1 MRAESCGKLSFT
13 AAYEFICNNEFGY
26 QDRKLALIWE
36 VKVPAKIQTFL
47 WLQCRGFG
55 DGAMISLLPGW
66 RQHGLGRLSGS
77 ESIAKKATSSL
88 RTFNMEEIW
97 QPLEDNKVVLN
108 IQRS

>member
-1 MRAESCGKLSFT
+1 MEIHDRLSLP
-13 AAYEFICNNEFGY
+13 
-26 QDRKLALIWE
+26 Q
-36 VKVPAKIQTFL
+36 
-47 WLQCRGFG
+47 QCRGFG

-97 QPLEDNKVVLN
+97 QIVKM
-108 IQRS
+108 